1 LITVTLICRN
11 EAKNIRACLQSVKWA
26 DEIIVVDAESI
37 DGTPGMAKEFTDKI
51 FVKDWEGYASQR
63 EFALKQASH
72 DWVFA
77 IDADERC
84 SPELKEEI
92 LGVIKS
98 KNTEE
103 NGFRIPRK
111 SFFLNK
117 WIKHCGWYPGYQM
130 RLFRRENVIVSERL
144 IHEGYKAE
152 GKTGTLKNDLLHYT
166 VNTIGE
172 FMGKIN
178 HYSTLRAQEKIDK
191 QKIKMSGL
199 IFRPFAAYFQ
209 QFILKK
215 GFMDGAHGVM
225 VTNFDVITNMLT
237 YMKIWEMQN
246 KEDYKKTV

>member
-1 LITVTLICRN
+1 MITVTLICRN
-11 EAKNIRACLQSVKWA
+11 EAKNIRACLESVKWV

-37 DGTPGMAKEFTDKI
+37 DGTAGMVKEFTDKI

-63 EFALKQASH
+63 EFALKHATQE
-72 DWVFA
+72 WVFA

-92 LGVIKS
+92 LGVIND
-98 KNTEE
+98 KNTTE

-117 WIKHCGWYPGYQM
+117 WIKHCGWYPGYQI
-130 RLFRRENVIVSERL
+130 RLFRREKVCVSERL
-144 IHEGYKAE
+144 IHEGYKVV
-152 GKTGTLKNDLLHYT
+152 GKTGILKNDLLHYT
-166 VNTIGE
+166 VNSIGE
-172 FMGKIN
+172 FMSKIN
-178 HYSTLRAQEKIDK
+178 HYSTLRAQEKKDK
-191 QKIKMSGL
+191 RKIKMSGL

-209 QFILKK
+209 VFILKR

-237 YMKIWEMQN
+237 LMKIWEMQN
-246 KEDYKKTV
+246 KEGSKK